1 MVFFMG
7 LNDEL
12 KTNVS
17 PFACFTAF
25 SSVKPTTDRGG
36 WLPKAQEVRF
46 LLNANDLKM
55 VNQYK

>member
-7 LNDEL
+7 LNDEV
-12 KTNVS
+12 KTNMS
-17 PFACFTAF
+17 PFPCFTAF

-36 WLPKAQEVRF
+36 WLPKAQEVRS

-55 VNQYK
+55 VKKGK